1 MDFDN
6 SILNTNNLIPFSVID
21 KLFDSIAFI
30 KYKSNKLDPK
40 TGKFPDIIGTGF
52 FIKLKLKEKIT
63 PYLCTANHVIEEKLI
78 EIKNTK
84 ISEKKGENYNKIS
97 LELNKKDKNNNNI
110 IIQFSC
116 DEREKNIISCD
127 YDIKFIEILEK
138 EIKDIPINYLELE
151 KNFLDNPIKYIG
163 LEVIMA
169 GYPLKYFSDAP
180 LLSYGKILKIKKG
193 SMIVYNME
201 TDNGSSGSPVCIVNE
216 KKELKL
222 IGIHTQHD
230 EKEKKNYNEGILFGP
245 ILRNILNYNVIEINN
260 DDDMNKINNIIQN
273 IIDKFDDLINKE
285 KKKREKEIEEREKE
299 KKEMLKNKISID
311 INQIENVNNNSSN
324 IEFQNIPKPKIF
336 YNEIDFYTNAIEE
349 ECKKLNKE
357 RFSIFFNIIKNH
369 ILIYAYEL
377 FEENMNKILTIL
389 DNFAD
394 IKSTYNMI
402 RTFNSD
408 IINNF
413 NKILLSKDY
422 DLKSWLIYFIAAYRD
437 TLDSMNCRYNYK
449 IFKLS
454 VRTTMNAI
462 SIHNIIDHKNNY
474 VAFKF
479 FIDKIIPDSL
489 CNKMYKKYADIKF
502 SLNNEYKKVLNVTI
516 KTDYDTRIYIE
527 HNNKNPEI
535 PINCFQ
541 ISSTELV
548 IEPFTLF
555 KIKEESTVND
565 DEQTADIYLELVTQK
580 SKLKNVIEILPE
592 LI

>member
-1 MDFDN
+1 
-6 SILNTNNLIPFSVID
+6 
-21 KLFDSIAFI
+21 
-30 KYKSNKLDPK
+30 
-40 TGKFPDIIGTGF
+40 
-52 FIKLKLKEKIT
+52 
-63 PYLCTANHVIEEKLI
+63 
-78 EIKNTK
+78 
-84 ISEKKGENYNKIS
+84 
-97 LELNKKDKNNNNI
+97 
-110 IIQFSC
+110 
-116 DEREKNIISCD
+116 
-127 YDIKFIEILEK
+127 
-138 EIKDIPINYLELE
+138 
-151 KNFLDNPIKYIG
+151 
-163 LEVIMA
+163 
-169 GYPLKYFSDAP
+169 
-180 LLSYGKILKIKKG
+180 
-193 SMIVYNME
+193 
-201 TDNGSSGSPVCIVNE
+201 
-216 KKELKL
+216 
-222 IGIHTQHD
+222 
-230 EKEKKNYNEGILFGP
+230 
-245 ILRNILNYNVIEINN
+245 
-260 DDDMNKINNIIQN
+260 
-273 IIDKFDDLINKE
+273 
-285 KKKREKEIEEREKE
+285 
-299 KKEMLKNKISID
+299 
-311 INQIENVNNNSSN
+311 
-324 IEFQNIPKPKIF
+324 
-336 YNEIDFYTNAIEE
+336 
-349 ECKKLNKE
+349 
-357 RFSIFFNIIKNH
+357 
-369 ILIYAYEL
+369 
-377 FEENMNKILTIL
+377 MNKILTIL
-389 DNFAD
+389 NNFAD

-408 IINNF
+408 IINTF

-422 DLKSWLIYFIAAYRD
+422 DLKSWLIYFIAVYRD

-527 HNNKNPEI
+527 HNNENPEI

-580 SKLKNVIEILPE
+580 SILEKSIEILPE